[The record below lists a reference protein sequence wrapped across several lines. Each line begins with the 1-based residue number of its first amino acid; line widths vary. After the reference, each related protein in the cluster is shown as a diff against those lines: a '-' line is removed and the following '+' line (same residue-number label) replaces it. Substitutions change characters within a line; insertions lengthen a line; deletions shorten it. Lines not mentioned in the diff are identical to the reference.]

1 MKSLLYMRREILK
14 WVGGSLAKSE
24 RKGGKQAIGV
34 GDYFD
39 PLLFKNKDE
48 ALIVGRCSPGRR
60 VDCELVLKRAL
71 LAIPRVCRF
80 IFSAF
85 T

>member
-1 MKSLLYMRREILK
+1 MGNLE
-14 WVGGSLAKSE
+14 KSE
-24 RKGGKQAIGV
+24 RNKMGRKQAMGV
-34 GDYFD
+34 GDIFFS
-39 PLLFKNKDE
+39 LFKNKDA
-48 ALIVGRCSPGRR
+48 ALIVGRAGPGRR

>member
-1 MKSLLYMRREILK
+1 MGKA
-14 WVGGSLAKSE
+14 GNGSW
-24 RKGGKQAIGV
+24 RH
-34 GDYFD
+34 F
-39 PLLFKNKDE
+39 PPLFKNKDA
-48 ALIVGRCSPGRR
+48 ALIVGRAGPGRR

>member
-1 MKSLLYMRREILK
+1 MEEDGSPSQKSDRKEKMGGNRRLELEI
-14 WVGGSLAKSE
+14 
-24 RKGGKQAIGV
+24 
-34 GDYFD
+34 FF
-39 PLLFKNKDE
+39 PPLFKNKDE
-48 ALIVGRCSPGRR
+48 ALIVRRSGPGRR

>member
-1 MKSLLYMRREILK
+1 M
-14 WVGGSLAKSE
+14 GN
-24 RKGGKQAIGV
+24 
-34 GDYFD
+34 GDFFS
-39 PLLFKNKDE
+39 LFKNKDA
-48 ALIVGRCSPGRR
+48 ALIVGRASPGGQ

>member
-1 MKSLLYMRREILK
+1 MEPQKKVKEKKKTGR
-14 WVGGSLAKSE
+14 
-24 RKGGKQAIGV
+24 KQAAGV
-34 GDYFD
+34 GDIF
-39 PLLFKNKDE
+39 PPLFKNKD
-48 ALIVGRCSPGRR
+48 AVLIVGRAGPGKR

>member
-1 MKSLLYMRREILK
+1 MGRKQIMK
-14 WVGGSLAKSE
+14 
-24 RKGGKQAIGV
+24 V
-34 GDYFD
+34 GDIFF
-39 PLLFKNKDE
+39 PLFKYKDA
-48 ALIVGRCSPGRR
+48 ALIVGQAGPGRR

>member
-1 MKSLLYMRREILK
+1 MGCI
-14 WVGGSLAKSE
+14 V
-24 RKGGKQAIGV
+24 
-34 GDYFD
+34 
-39 PLLFKNKDE
+39 LFKNKAA
-48 ALIVGRCSPGRR
+48 ALIVGRLGPGRP
-60 VDCELVLKRAL
+60 VGCELVLKRAL

>member
-1 MKSLLYMRREILK
+1 M
-14 WVGGSLAKSE
+14 
-24 RKGGKQAIGV
+24 GKKQSMGV
-34 GDYFD
+34 GDVFS
-39 PLLFKNKDE
+39 LFKNKDA
-48 ALIVGRCSPGRR
+48 ALIVGRAGPGRR

>member
-1 MKSLLYMRREILK
+1 MGKA
-14 WVGGSLAKSE
+14 GNGSWRLS
-24 RKGGKQAIGV
+24 
-34 GDYFD
+34 
-39 PLLFKNKDE
+39 PPPLFKNKDA
-48 ALIVGRCSPGRR
+48 ALIVGRAGPGGR

>member
-1 MKSLLYMRREILK
+1 MILLTRKICSRTGEFFKKWKKRED
-14 WVGGSLAKSE
+14 
-24 RKGGKQAIGV
+24 GGKLAMGN
-34 GDYFD
+34 GDFFS
-39 PLLFKNKDE
+39 LFKNKDA
-48 ALIVGRCSPGRR
+48 ALIVGWASPGGQ